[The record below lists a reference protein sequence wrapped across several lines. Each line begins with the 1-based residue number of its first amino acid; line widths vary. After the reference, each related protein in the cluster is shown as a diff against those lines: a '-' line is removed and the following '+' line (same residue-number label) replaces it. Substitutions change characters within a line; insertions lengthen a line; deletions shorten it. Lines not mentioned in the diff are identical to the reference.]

1 MPARRLA
8 SRRPGELRRQY
19 VKTQQPWVLDH
30 THVVHETWRK
40 IHTYCLGYTPQP
52 AACRRESGW
61 LSSASLG
68 RRAFRMYTLNDCV
81 SVGLSRD
88 GVLLLTA
95 KEARLHAA
103 SGGFAQRSYHVRFH
117 SSAADLWSSA
127 SRLLPEEP
135 STLKR
140 AYAPT
145 SIRCRDR

>member
-1 MPARRLA
+1 M
-8 SRRPGELRRQY
+8 
-19 VKTQQPWVLDH
+19 VVLG
-30 THVVHETWRK
+30 VA
-40 IHTYCLGYTPQP
+40 G
-52 AACRRESGW
+52 
-61 LSSASLG
+61 
-68 RRAFRMYTLNDCV
+68 YTLNDCV
-81 SVGLSRD
+81 SVGPSRD
-88 GVLLLTA
+88 GVLPLTA